1 MSIRPGSLTAS
12 RLGDDGPV
20 NWGLVGGVVASLVAV
35 WLLFIVVLWIFRPRG
50 TNLGQLVRIVPDV
63 LRLVRQLIG
72 DGSVPFGVRAALV
85 GLLAW
90 LLNPIDLIPEFIP
103 ILGPLDDVVV
113 AVLVL
118 RYVRRRL
125 GDDDLR
131 RRWPGTPE
139 GYHLLSGVLGQ
150 PTPN

>member
-1 MSIRPGSLTAS
+1 
-12 RLGDDGPV
+12 V
-20 NWGLVGGVVASLVAV
+20 NWGLVWGIIAGLLAV
-35 WLLFIVVLWIFRPRG
+35 WLLFIVALWMFRPRG

-63 LRLVRQLIG
+63 LRLVRQLVG
-72 DGSVPFGVRAALV
+72 DGSVPVGVRAALI

-90 LLNPIDLIPEFIP
+90 LINPIDLIPEFIP

-125 GDDDLR
+125 GDAELR
-131 RRWPGTPE
+131 RRWPGTPD
-139 GYHLLSGVLGQ
+139 GYALLSGVLGDDRS
-150 PTPN
+150 N